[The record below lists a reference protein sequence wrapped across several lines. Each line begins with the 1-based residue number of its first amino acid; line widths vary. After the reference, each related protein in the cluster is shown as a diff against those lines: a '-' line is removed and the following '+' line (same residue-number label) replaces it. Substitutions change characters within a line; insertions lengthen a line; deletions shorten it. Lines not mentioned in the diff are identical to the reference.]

1 MIVELDHEPTQ
12 ACEVGPTLTNYRNIT
27 GCHCDERA
35 SRCRR
40 GEQRTPECISDF
52 RQDFCNPDRLMCGA
66 PQRFI
71 GSLAQLRI
79 RLRVPNGHSC
89 PRPQKAVEITPS
101 LAKRRELETPNRALA
116 TLRRSHWHAKF
127 TAASSAACQSY
138 ASSGTRGHL
147 SATSRP
153 LHPQARAPNLQAMAC
168 SNYRCVLIVML
179 IDFWCTAKLPAT
191 TSGLRWKVLDKKT
204 RAAGSAL
211 YPKPAATQI
220 GRGLRSV
227 AALRRQKVRA

>member
-1 MIVELDHEPTQ
+1 M
-12 ACEVGPTLTNYRNIT
+12 GPTLTNYRNIT

-40 GEQRTPECISDF
+40 GEQRPPECISDF

-116 TLRRSHWHAKF
+116 TLRRSLWHAKF

-138 ASSGTRGHL
+138 ASSGHTGTPFSNLTSSTPPSSSPQSPGDGVLQL
-147 SATSRP
+147 SVCTYCHANRFLVYSQTASD
-153 LHPQARAPNLQAMAC
+153 NLG
-168 SNYRCVLIVML
+168 
-179 IDFWCTAKLPAT
+179 F
-191 TSGLRWKVLDKKT
+191 
-204 RAAGSAL
+204 AL
-211 YPKPAATQI
+211 ESP
-220 GRGLRSV
+220 R
-227 AALRRQKVRA
+227 

>member
-1 MIVELDHEPTQ
+1 MIVELDQ
-12 ACEVGPTLTNYRNIT
+12 AHRPRWARHANYRNIT
-27 GCHCDERA
+27 GPLRRGA

-116 TLRRSHWHAKF
+116 TLRRSLWHAKF

-138 ASSGTRGHL
+138 ASSGHTGTPFSNLTSSTPPSSSPQSPGDGVLQL
-147 SATSRP
+147 SVCTYCHANR
-153 LHPQARAPNLQAMAC
+153 
-168 SNYRCVLIVML
+168 
-179 IDFWCTAKLPAT
+179 FWCTAKL
-191 TSGLRWKVLDKKT
+191 
-204 RAAGSAL
+204 
-211 YPKPAATQI
+211 Q
-220 GRGLRSV
+220 
-227 AALRRQKVRA
+227 RQPRVCVGKS